1 MKLGKR
7 KNVSSI
13 LEDLK
18 KAKAGTM
25 INMKQKVWVIKYTV
39 RIVGRGFEQKKGI
52 DYTEVFAL
60 VT

>member
-1 MKLGKR
+1 
-7 KNVSSI
+7 
-13 LEDLK
+13 
-18 KAKAGTM
+18 
-25 INMKQKVWVIKYTV
+25 MKQKVWVIKYTV